1 MTRKKS
7 LWAIKMVLHASHHPP
22 TPPPPH
28 PHPLHD
34 ISGYNSAYNWHNFVI
49 GAVCQSGGEKLIR
62 FWFQYSLSWGWDP
75 KDDAD
80 HGGYQGSCVAY
91 PFMAASPT
99 TPSLASC
106 IIWIT
111 GEEAFLECVAT
122 GSWGGNSGRTSV
134 GYWGFGLWDLESPD
148 YPCLVT
154 AEPIRTQLAPTGVLG
169 QPE

>member
-1 MTRKKS
+1 MPGPLK
-7 LWAIKMVLHASHHPP
+7 IVHPK
-22 TPPPPH
+22 
-28 PHPLHD
+28 D
-34 ISGYNSAYNWHNFVI
+34 ADDGWNE
-49 GAVCQSGGEKLIR
+49 SGGTVSKFLLINVS
-62 FWFQYSLSWGWDP
+62 FWFQYTVLWGWDP

-91 PFMAASPT
+91 PFMAASPM